1 MIDFSKIKVA
11 SPDKLRF
18 GTAGIP
24 ILAHNRGAKTAEGIG
39 AVRELGLESM
49 ELEFVHSVNLT
60 EQSAMQVREAR
71 DKNDVTLTAHGS
83 YYINLNAV
91 EKEKIGASRA
101 RILQAANIARLAGGW
116 SVTFHAAY
124 YLKDEPSVVFNRVK
138 EQLKKITDE
147 LEQEGNKIWIRP
159 ETTGKGTQ
167 FGDLKEII
175 ALSNENEQVLP
186 CVDFAHLH
194 ARTGGKNNTTEEF
207 KELLSEIEKGLGRRG
222 LDNMHIHMSGI
233 EYSAKGER
241 NHLFLDESDFNYK
254 DLLKVW
260 KEYKIKGVVV
270 CESPN
275 IEKDALL
282 MKKYYEGLK

>member
-1 MIDFSKIKVA
+1 MIDFSKIKVDK
-11 SPDKLRF
+11 PDKLRF

-24 ILAHNRGAKTAEGIG
+24 ISAHGLKTWQGVE
-39 AVRELGLESM
+39 AVRKLGLESM
-49 ELEFVHSVNLT
+49 ELEFVHSVNLN
-60 EQSAMQVREAR
+60 EQTADQTKIVR
-71 DKNDVTLTAHGS
+71 DMNDITLTAHGS

-91 EKEKIGASRA
+91 EKEKIGASRS
-101 RILQAANIARLAGGW
+101 RIIQAANICKLAGGW

-124 YLKDEPSVVFNRVK
+124 YLKDEHSIVYNRVK

-147 LEQEGNKIWIRP
+147 LEQDGNKIWVRP

-207 KELLSEIEKGLGRRG
+207 KELLLQIEKGLGRRA

-233 EYSAKGER
+233 AYSDKGER

-260 KEYKIKGVVV
+260 KEFKIKGVVV

>member
-1 MIDFSKIKVA
+1 MDK
-11 SPDKLRF
+11 PDKLRF

-24 ILAHNRGAKTAEGIG
+24 LSAQGLKTWQGVE
-39 AVRELGLESM
+39 AVRKLGLESM
-49 ELEFVHSVNLT
+49 ELEFVHNVNLT
-60 EQSAMQVREAR
+60 EQTAEQTRVAR

-83 YYINLNAV
+83 YYINLNAA
-91 EKEKIGASRA
+91 EIEKIGASRT
-101 RILQAANIARLAGGW
+101 RILQAANICRQAGGW

-124 YLKDEPSVVFNRVK
+124 YLKDEQSIVYNRVK

-159 ETTGKGTQ
+159 ETTGKATQ

-194 ARTGGKNNTTEEF
+194 ARTGGKNNTPEEF
-207 KELLSEIEKGLGRRG
+207 KELLALIEKGLGRRA

-233 EYSAKGER
+233 AYTAKGER
-241 NHLFLDESDFNYK
+241 NHLFLDDSDFNYK

-260 KEYKIKGVVV
+260 KEFKIKGVVV

-275 IEKDALL
+275 IEKDALI